1 MKRFDIN
8 VNLEQAQAIEWFLQ
22 CMVEDNDVDEF
33 CEAMDLTTTDFNE
46 MYGEVRK
53 AVVNLCL
60 AEEIAKRGI
69 EKTGSTQNAED
80 VASVI
85 NACSDLGLLKI
96 KNNQ

>member
-8 VNLEQAQAIEWFLQ
+8 VNLEQAQTIEWFLA
-22 CMVEDNDVDEF
+22 CIVEDNDLDQF
-33 CEAMDLTTTDFNE
+33 CEAMDLTKADFNE

-53 AVVNLCL
+53 AVVNLGL

-69 EKTGSTQNAED
+69 AKTGSTQDSKD

-85 NACSDLGLLKI
+85 EACADLGLVKT
-96 KNNQ
+96 KNT